1 MFNAKMIKRKV
12 DMTNE
17 TAFVY
22 RLPVASLSWS
32 SDSTR
37 LLSTGDENTV
47 IIWDVTTGKT
57 LLRYKG
63 HRDSVSSAAWSP
75 DEQDI
80 ASAGKDK
87 TVQIFNA
94 KTGKT
99 IFTYKGHQQDIF
111 RCCLVTFWQTA
122 RLLRYG
128 GQRPCLASP
137 LRGKTWKIL

>member
-63 HRDSVSSAAWSP
+63 HSDSVSSAAWSP

-87 TVQIFNA
+87 TVQIFNT

-111 RCCLVTFWQTA
+111 DVAWSPSGKL
-122 RLLRYG
+122 
-128 GQRPCLASP
+128 LASCDTA
-137 LRGKTWKIL
+137 GNVHVWKAL